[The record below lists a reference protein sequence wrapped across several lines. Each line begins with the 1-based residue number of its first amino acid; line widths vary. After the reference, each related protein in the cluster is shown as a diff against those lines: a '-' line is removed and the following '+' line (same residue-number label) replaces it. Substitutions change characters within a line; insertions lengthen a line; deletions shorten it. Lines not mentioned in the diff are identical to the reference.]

1 MNEKNKQEEIQTR
14 REFFK
19 KAAKSALPV
28 LAATVLSNIP
38 FLKAEA
44 QYGCS
49 YGCSYSCDLNC
60 DNSCYR
66 SCSGGCDRHC
76 QNDCSGSCAST
87 CTQECNYAC
96 KAMGS
101 VQPTIPT
108 HTPGTYT
115 DYTR

>member
-28 LAATVLSNIP
+28 LSAAVLSSVP

-44 QYGCS
+44 QYGCG
-49 YGCSYSCDLNC
+49 YGCSYSCDLSC
-60 DNSCYR
+60 DDSCYR

-76 QNDCSGSCAST
+76 KNDCSSGCDST
-87 CTQECNYAC
+87 CTKECNYAC
-96 KAMGS
+96 KAMGA
-101 VQPTIPT
+101 VGGIIPT
-108 HTPGTYT
+108 HTPWEY
-115 DYTR
+115 Y